1 MYSILKILLSLKLTF
16 LLIIFGVGGTY
27 ILERSSLIRNLAGPP
42 SMRLIRTAEHANVEP
57 LKEITPLEKI
67 EKNDQVQS
75 SFKPCSLSDLGLHIV
90 L

>member
-16 LLIIFGVGGTY
+16 ILIIFGVGGTY

-42 SMRLIRTAEHANVEP
+42 SMRLIQAAEQAHVEP
-57 LKEITPLEKI
+57 VKEITPLEKLEI
-67 EKNDQVQS
+67 NKVDQS
-75 SFKPCSLSDLGLHIV
+75 SLKPCSLSDLGLHIV